1 MSPVLFCTIIAL
13 GVINLISLAIMLV
26 SPIDTTEEGFIDTL
40 IYRRIF
46 NRLKNTNTLGKT
58 LLCIIVTPFTI
69 VAQLIIFAF
78 FILVA
83 IGYYAVFGLAYIFA
97 IDKTEVKYK
106 FLSREFID
114 WLDERNKRR
123 EAKKNTQNKKENKK

>member
-1 MSPVLFCTIIAL
+1 MSSVLFCTIIAL
-13 GVINLISLAIMLV
+13 GVINFISLVIMLV

-69 VAQLIIFAF
+69 VAQLIIFVF

-83 IGYYAVFGLAYIFA
+83 IGYYTVFGLAYIFA
-97 IDKTEVKYK
+97 IDKREVKYQ
-106 FLSREFID
+106 FLSTEFID
-114 WLDERNKRR
+114 WLDEHNKRR
-123 EAKKNTQNKKENKK
+123 RVKNNIKKENKK

>member
-1 MSPVLFCTIIAL
+1 MSSVLFCTIIAL
-13 GVINLISLAIMLV
+13 GVINFISLVIMLV

-69 VAQLIIFAF
+69 VAQLIIFVF

-83 IGYYAVFGLAYIFA
+83 IGYYTVFGLAYIFA
-97 IDKTEVKYK
+97 IDKREVKYQ
-106 FLSREFID
+106 FLSTEFID
-114 WLDERNKRR
+114 WLDEHNKRR
-123 EAKKNTQNKKENKK
+123 RVKNNIKKENNK

>member
-1 MSPVLFCTIIAL
+1 MPSTLFYVIIAL
-13 GVINLISLAIMLV
+13 GVTNLISLVIMLV

-69 VAQLIIFAF
+69 VAQLIIFVF

-83 IGYYAVFGLAYIFA
+83 IGYYAVFGLAYVFA
-97 IDKTEVKYK
+97 IDKNKVKYE
-106 FLSREFID
+106 FLSSEFID
-114 WLDERNKRR
+114 WLNERNKRR
-123 EAKKNTQNKKENKK
+123 EAKKNTKKENKK

>member
-123 EAKKNTQNKKENKK
+123 KAKKNTQNKKENKK

>member
-13 GVINLISLAIMLV
+13 GVINLISLVIMLV
-26 SPIDTTEEGFIDTL
+26 SPIDTTEEELIDTL

-69 VAQLIIFAF
+69 VAQLIIFVF

-83 IGYYAVFGLAYIFA
+83 IGYYAVFGLAYVFA
-97 IDKTEVKYK
+97 IDKNKVKYD

-123 EAKKNTQNKKENKK
+123 EAKNNIKKENKE

>member
-13 GVINLISLAIMLV
+13 GVINLISLVIMLV
-26 SPIDTTEEGFIDTL
+26 SPIDTTEEELIDTL

-46 NRLKNTNTLGKT
+46 NRLKNTNKLGKT

-69 VAQLIIFAF
+69 VAQLIIFVF

-83 IGYYAVFGLAYIFA
+83 IGYYAVFGLAYVFA
-97 IDKTEVKYK
+97 IDKREVKYQ
-106 FLSREFID
+106 FLSTDFID

-123 EAKKNTQNKKENKK
+123 EAKNNIKKENKE

>member
-1 MSPVLFCTIIAL
+1 MSSTLFYVIIAL
-13 GVINLISLAIMLV
+13 GVTNLISLVIMLV
-26 SPIDTTEEGFIDTL
+26 SPIYTTEEGFIDTL

-69 VAQLIIFAF
+69 VAQLIIFVF

-83 IGYYAVFGLAYIFA
+83 IGYYAVFGLAYVFA
-97 IDKTEVKYK
+97 IDKNKVKYE
-106 FLSREFID
+106 FLSSEFID
-114 WLDERNKRR
+114 WLNERNKRR
-123 EAKKNTQNKKENKK
+123 EAKKNTKKENKK

>member
-13 GVINLISLAIMLV
+13 GVINLISLVIMLV
-26 SPIDTTEEGFIDTL
+26 SPIDTTEEELIDTL

-46 NRLKNTNTLGKT
+46 NRLKNTNKLGKT

-69 VAQLIIFAF
+69 VAQLIIFVF

-83 IGYYAVFGLAYIFA
+83 IGYYAVFGLAYVFA
-97 IDKTEVKYK
+97 IDKNKVKYD

-123 EAKKNTQNKKENKK
+123 ETKKENKE

>member
-1 MSPVLFCTIIAL
+1 MSSVLFCTIIAL
-13 GVINLISLAIMLV
+13 GVINFISLVIMLV

-69 VAQLIIFAF
+69 VAQLIIFVF

-97 IDKTEVKYK
+97 IDKREVKYQ
-106 FLSREFID
+106 FLSTEFID
-114 WLDERNKRR
+114 WLDEHNKRR
-123 EAKKNTQNKKENKK
+123 RVKNNIKKETKK

>member
-1 MSPVLFCTIIAL
+1 MLSTLFYVIIAL
-13 GVINLISLAIMLV
+13 GVTNLISLVIMLV

-69 VAQLIIFAF
+69 VAQLIILVF

-83 IGYYAVFGLAYIFA
+83 IGYYAVFGLAYVFA
-97 IDKTEVKYK
+97 IDKNKVKYE
-106 FLSREFID
+106 FLSSEFID
-114 WLDERNKRR
+114 WLNERNKRR
-123 EAKKNTQNKKENKK
+123 EAKKNIKKENKK

>member
-13 GVINLISLAIMLV
+13 GVINFISLIIMLV

-46 NRLKNTNTLGKT
+46 NRLKNTNKLGKT
-58 LLCIIVTPFTI
+58 LLCIIVTPFTV
-69 VAQLIIFAF
+69 VAQLIIFVF

-83 IGYYAVFGLAYIFA
+83 ICYYIVFGLAYVFA
-97 IDKTEVKYK
+97 IDKNEVKYK
-106 FLSREFID
+106 FLSKEFLD

-123 EAKKNTQNKKENKK
+123 EAKKENEK

>member
-1 MSPVLFCTIIAL
+1 MLSTLFYVIIAL
-13 GVINLISLAIMLV
+13 GVTNLISLAIMLV

-46 NRLKNTNTLGKT
+46 NRLKNTNMLGKT

-69 VAQLIIFAF
+69 VAQLIIFVF

-83 IGYYAVFGLAYIFA
+83 IGYYAVFGLAYVFA
-97 IDKTEVKYK
+97 IDKNKVKYE
-106 FLSREFID
+106 FLSSEFID
-114 WLDERNKRR
+114 WLNERNKRR
-123 EAKKNTQNKKENKK
+123 EAKKNTKKENKK

>member
-1 MSPVLFCTIIAL
+1 MLSTLFYVIIAL
-13 GVINLISLAIMLV
+13 GVTNLISLVIMLV

-69 VAQLIIFAF
+69 VAQLIILVF
-78 FILVA
+78 FMLVA
-83 IGYYAVFGLAYIFA
+83 IGYYAVFGLAYVFA
-97 IDKTEVKYK
+97 IDKNKVKYE
-106 FLSREFID
+106 FLSSEFID
-114 WLDERNKRR
+114 WLNERNKRR
-123 EAKKNTQNKKENKK
+123 EAKKNTKKENKK

>member
-1 MSPVLFCTIIAL
+1 MSSVLFCTIIAL
-13 GVINLISLAIMLV
+13 GVINLISLVIMLV

-69 VAQLIIFAF
+69 VAQLIIFVF

-83 IGYYAVFGLAYIFA
+83 IGYYAVFGLAYVFA
-97 IDKTEVKYK
+97 IDKNKVKYE
-106 FLSREFID
+106 FLSSEFID
-114 WLDERNKRR
+114 WLNERNKRR
-123 EAKKNTQNKKENKK
+123 EAKKNTKKENKK

>member
-13 GVINLISLAIMLV
+13 GVINLISLVIMLV
-26 SPIDTTEEGFIDTL
+26 SPIDTTEEELIDTL

-46 NRLKNTNTLGKT
+46 NRLKNTNKLGKT

-69 VAQLIIFAF
+69 VAQLIIFVF

-97 IDKTEVKYK
+97 IDKREVKYQ
-106 FLSREFID
+106 FLSTDFID

-123 EAKKNTQNKKENKK
+123 ETKKENKE

>member
-1 MSPVLFCTIIAL
+1 MSSTLFYVIIAL
-13 GVINLISLAIMLV
+13 GVTNLISLVIMLV

-58 LLCIIVTPFTI
+58 LLCIIITPFTI
-69 VAQLIIFAF
+69 VAQLIILVF

-83 IGYYAVFGLAYIFA
+83 IGYYAVFGLAYVFA
-97 IDKTEVKYK
+97 IDKNKVKYE
-106 FLSREFID
+106 FLSSEFID
-114 WLDERNKRR
+114 WLNERNKRR
-123 EAKKNTQNKKENKK
+123 EAKKNTKKENKK

>member
-1 MSPVLFCTIIAL
+1 MSSVLFCTIIAL
-13 GVINLISLAIMLV
+13 GVINLISLVIMLV

-58 LLCIIVTPFTI
+58 LLCIIITPFTI
-69 VAQLIIFAF
+69 VAQLIILVF

-83 IGYYAVFGLAYIFA
+83 IGYYAVFGLAYVFA
-97 IDKTEVKYK
+97 IDKNKVKYE
-106 FLSREFID
+106 FLSSEFID
-114 WLDERNKRR
+114 WLNERNKRR
-123 EAKKNTQNKKENKK
+123 EAKKNTPNKKENKK

>member
-1 MSPVLFCTIIAL
+1 MSSTLFYIMVAL
-13 GVINLISLAIMLV
+13 GIINLISLVIMLV
-26 SPIDTTEEGFIDTL
+26 SPLDPTEEGFIDTL

-69 VAQLIIFAF
+69 VAQLIILVF

-97 IDKTEVKYK
+97 IDKREVKYQ
-106 FLSREFID
+106 FLSMEFID
-114 WLDERNKRR
+114 WLDEHSKRH
-123 EAKKNTQNKKENKK
+123 EAKKNTQNKKENNK

>member
-1 MSPVLFCTIIAL
+1 MSSTLFYVIIAL
-13 GVINLISLAIMLV
+13 GVINLISLVIMLV

-46 NRLKNTNTLGKT
+46 NRLKNTNKLGKT

-69 VAQLIIFAF
+69 VAQLIILVF

-83 IGYYAVFGLAYIFA
+83 IGYYAVFGLAYVFA
-97 IDKTEVKYK
+97 IDKNKVKYE
-106 FLSREFID
+106 FLSSEFID
-114 WLDERNKRR
+114 WLNERNKRR
-123 EAKKNTQNKKENKK
+123 EVKKNIKKENKK

>member
-1 MSPVLFCTIIAL
+1 MLSTLFYVIIAL
-13 GVINLISLAIMLV
+13 GVTNLISLVIMLV

-123 EAKKNTQNKKENKK
+123 KAKKNTQNKKENKK

>member
-13 GVINLISLAIMLV
+13 GVINLISLVIMLV

-114 WLDERNKRR
+114 WLDERNKQR
-123 EAKKNTQNKKENKK
+123 EAKNNTQNKKENKK

>member
-1 MSPVLFCTIIAL
+1 MSPVLFYTIIAL
-13 GVINLISLAIMLV
+13 GVINFISLVIMLV

-69 VAQLIIFAF
+69 VAQLIIFVF

-97 IDKTEVKYK
+97 IDKREVKYQ
-106 FLSREFID
+106 FLSTEFID
-114 WLDERNKRR
+114 WLDEHNKRR
-123 EAKKNTQNKKENKK
+123 RVKNNIKKENKK

>member
-1 MSPVLFCTIIAL
+1 MSPVLFYTIIAL
-13 GVINLISLAIMLV
+13 GVINFISLVIMLV

-69 VAQLIIFAF
+69 VAQLIIFVF

-97 IDKTEVKYK
+97 IDKREVKYQ
-106 FLSREFID
+106 FLSTEFID

-123 EAKKNTQNKKENKK
+123 EAKNNIKKENKK

>member
-1 MSPVLFCTIIAL
+1 MLSTLFYVIIAL
-13 GVINLISLAIMLV
+13 GVTNLISLVIMLV

-58 LLCIIVTPFTI
+58 LLCIIITPFTI
-69 VAQLIIFAF
+69 VAQLIILVF

-83 IGYYAVFGLAYIFA
+83 IGYYAVFGLAYVFA
-97 IDKTEVKYK
+97 IDKNKVKYE
-106 FLSREFID
+106 FLSSEFID
-114 WLDERNKRR
+114 WLNERNKRR
-123 EAKKNTQNKKENKK
+123 EAKKNTPNKKENKK

>member
-1 MSPVLFCTIIAL
+1 MSSVLFCTIIAL
-13 GVINLISLAIMLV
+13 GVINFISLVIMLV

-69 VAQLIIFAF
+69 VAQLIIFVF

-97 IDKTEVKYK
+97 IDKREVKYQ
-106 FLSREFID
+106 FLSTEFID
-114 WLDERNKRR
+114 WLDEHNKRR
-123 EAKKNTQNKKENKK
+123 RVKNNIKKENKK

>member
-13 GVINLISLAIMLV
+13 GVINLISLVIMLV

-123 EAKKNTQNKKENKK
+123 ETKKNTQNKKENKK

>member
-1 MSPVLFCTIIAL
+1 
-13 GVINLISLAIMLV
+13 MLV

-69 VAQLIIFAF
+69 VAQLIIFVF

-83 IGYYAVFGLAYIFA
+83 IGYYAVFGLAYVFA
-97 IDKTEVKYK
+97 IDKNKVKYE
-106 FLSREFID
+106 FLSSEFID
-114 WLDERNKRR
+114 WLNERNKRR
-123 EAKKNTQNKKENKK
+123 EAKKNTKKENKK

>member
-13 GVINLISLAIMLV
+13 GVINLISLVIMLV
-26 SPIDTTEEGFIDTL
+26 SPIDTTEEELIDTL

-69 VAQLIIFAF
+69 VAQLIIFVF

-97 IDKTEVKYK
+97 IDKREVKYQ
-106 FLSREFID
+106 FLSTDFID

-123 EAKKNTQNKKENKK
+123 ETKKENKE